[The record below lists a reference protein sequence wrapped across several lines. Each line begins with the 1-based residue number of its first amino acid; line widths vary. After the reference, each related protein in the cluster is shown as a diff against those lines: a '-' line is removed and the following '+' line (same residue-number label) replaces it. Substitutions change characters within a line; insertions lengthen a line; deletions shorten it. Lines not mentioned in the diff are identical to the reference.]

1 MSLNNPIKIRHT
13 LAFRLTLWY
22 ALIFTISFWGACIF
36 SYILITTVL
45 HKRMDQD
52 LLNEAKEFASLLA
65 LKGEEELKTAII
77 LESESE
83 GVTKIFFR
91 LMSRDGTQI
100 CSSDLSSWGFVS
112 YVSALK
118 KINNGSERV
127 FETLPVPQTP
137 YKARILYSVI
147 DPGKILQIGQT
158 TDDNEQFLKTFRD
171 IFGITSVLMIA
182 FAGFLGWF
190 MARRALMG
198 VEEVTQTAINISCGE
213 FSSRVPVA
221 GRGEEID
228 RLAITFNNMLEHI
241 QELIKGMKEIT
252 DNIAH
257 DLRSPLTR
265 IRGIAET
272 TLMTARVTA
281 DYELMTGSVIEE
293 CDRLLSML
301 NTMLDISEAEAG
313 VSKLEMTEI
322 KISKLVRDAC
332 ELFQPI
338 AEDRDI
344 CLTPK
349 LKTERSICAD
359 KQKLQRV
366 IANLLDNALKYTPRG
381 GTVTISVDQNE
392 REVIISFTDNGI
404 GISEEDLPHIFE
416 RFYRCDRSR
425 SQAGIGLG
433 LSLAQAIARS
443 HGGNIS
449 ASSLQGKGS
458 VFTLTIPFTQ

>member
-1 MSLNNPIKIRHT
+1 MSLKQLIKIRHT

-22 ALIFTISFWGACIF
+22 AVISAISFLGAFIF
-36 SYILITTVL
+36 SYILITSVL
-45 HKRMDQD
+45 NKRMDQE
-52 LLNEAKEFASLLA
+52 LLNEAKEISSLLA
-65 LKGEEELKTAII
+65 LKGVEEVRTAII

-91 LMSRDGTQI
+91 LISRDGTQI

-112 YVSALK
+112 DVSALK
-118 KINNGSERV
+118 KLNNGSDSV
-127 FETLPVPQTP
+127 FETLSVPQTT

-147 DPGKILQIGQT
+147 DQGKILQIGQA

-171 IFGITSVLMIA
+171 IFGITIVPMIA
-182 FAGFLGWF
+182 CAGFLGWF

-198 VEEVTQTAINISCGE
+198 VEKVTQTAINISCGE
-213 FSSRVPVA
+213 FSSRVPIT
-221 GRGEEID
+221 GKGEEID

-241 QELIKGMKEIT
+241 QELIKGMKEMT

-272 TLMTARVTA
+272 TLMTARDTA
-281 DYELMTGSVIEE
+281 DYELMTGSIIEE
-293 CDRLLSML
+293 CDRLLSII

-313 VSKLEMTEI
+313 VSKLDMTEI
-322 KISKLVRDAC
+322 NISKLVRDAC
-332 ELFQPI
+332 DLFQPI

-344 CLTPK
+344 CLTPI
-349 LKTERSICAD
+349 LKTEISVCAD

-392 REVIISFTDNGI
+392 REVIVSFTDNGV

-433 LSLAQAIARS
+433 LSLAQALARS

-449 ASSLQGKGS
+449 VSSPQGKGS
-458 VFTLTIPFTQ
+458 VFTLTIPFTH